1 MQTRVENKP
10 STRKRM
16 IIMIVAVLALIAII
30 AGIKV
35 LMIMRML
42 AGMKPPPPAVVTTA
56 KSSYQEWQPELR
68 AVGTLRAARGADL
81 ALEVAGLVGRVNVRS
96 GEDVKSGQLLLELVT
111 TDEVANLHQLEA
123 QAALSEL
130 TYERAKRHS
139 RPRVARSRSR
149 SMTASSAGACSSQTS
164 LHDSH
169 DKEIARC
176 SQT

>member
-35 LMIMRML
+35 LMIMKML

-56 KSSYQEWQPELR
+56 KTAYQEWQPELR

-96 GEDVKSGQLLLELVT
+96 GEEVKEGQVLLQLRDSEDVAQLR
-111 TDEVANLHQLEA
+111 QLEA
-123 QAALSEL
+123 AAALAEV
-130 TYERAKRHS
+130 TY
-139 RPRVARSRSR
+139 AR
-149 SMTASSAGACSSQTS
+149 T
-164 LHDSH
+164 
-169 DKEIARC
+169 KE
-176 SQT
+176 Q